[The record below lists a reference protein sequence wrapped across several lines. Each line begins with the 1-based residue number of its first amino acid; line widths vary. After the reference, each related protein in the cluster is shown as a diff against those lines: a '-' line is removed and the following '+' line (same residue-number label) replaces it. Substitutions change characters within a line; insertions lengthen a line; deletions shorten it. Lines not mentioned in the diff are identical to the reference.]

1 MTKQFIE
8 LPDQVKGEWCNV
20 RLASQ
25 AADLVIPETVEEID
39 YQSLKGKW
47 ARDLLTGDLKA
58 AHKSW
63 GKWQGFTGGDPWED
77 DGWRNFQELKRFG
90 ETLWKDFDASR
101 FRELV
106 YLRSFISYWAGVDS
120 E

>member
-1 MTKQFIE
+1 METLLTD
-8 LPDQVKGEWCNV
+8 LPDRIKGDWCDV
-20 RLASQ
+20 DLAEQ
-25 AADLVIPETVEEID
+25 ADDPVTTETVEEID
-39 YQSLKGKW
+39 HQFLKRQW
-47 ARDLLTGDLKA
+47 AKYLLIGDLKA

-77 DGWRNFQELKRFG
+77 VGWRNFLELQRFG

-101 FRELV
+101 FRDFLW
-106 YLRSFISYWAGVDS
+106 LRMYISYWPGA